1 MFTPYGYARQNI
13 GDALAGTL
21 ILLWEVVNNADAFRH
36 GPGIRSV
43 RDSVHAVLAQKPK
56 IQALS
61 DAEKQRNAEIAKYGS
76 IFFIDTCKQL
86 RMAGDYE
93 SLRKCRDSAARC
105 SEGGQLRRATKRS
118 KLALS
123 MSPASRLAHCHE
135 FGAPAGRIQSLLSK

>member
-93 SLRKCRDSAARC
+93 SLRKCRDSAA
-105 SEGGQLRRATKRS
+105 SPKNSQLTSKAALICCKILVINKLSLQTKTP
-118 KLALS
+118 L
-123 MSPASRLAHCHE
+123 
-135 FGAPAGRIQSLLSK
+135 Q

>member
-93 SLRKCRDSAARC
+93 SLRKCRDSAAR
-105 SEGGQLRRATKRS
+105 A
-118 KLALS
+118 
-123 MSPASRLAHCHE
+123 ASR
-135 FGAPAGRIQSLLSK
+135 FGINPYRTSFTLEEQHFLLLRPKLLERCP